1 MPHRCE
7 QETSRNCHAFNWIM
21 GQILSQHNYSNDA
34 PTRQTHSGLGSEP
47 AWPATN
53 CNRISQ
59 GAQQL
64 FPTHT
69 ERVKERKRE
78 REGEWKME
86 SSPRQPQDIA
96 RPSLAFAFAFVSVF
110 FTISGWRQGGA
121 CARHL
126 KVGVPDDLKGF

>member
-69 ERVKERKRE
+69 QRGRKRKRGKG
-78 REGEWKME
+78 RENGKWKAVQGNRKTSLALHSPSP
-86 SSPRQPQDIA
+86 SSPS
-96 RPSLAFAFAFVSVF
+96 PSSLPFPA
-110 FTISGWRQGGA
+110 
-121 CARHL
+121 
-126 KVGVPDDLKGF
+126 GVRVAPAHGI